1 MSVSKFVS
9 AILPILDSNVVG
21 AAASSLLGAGLGLWT
36 YRRQAKE
43 RLAAAVSWSSTMTHA
58 GPDEMPFLV
67 VQNMGNIPSYI
78 TSARYLRGNVIRR
91 LQKRLQAIVT
101 EDPEDDNYPKIIP
114 AASAG
119 HFMILQSH
127 VQQMAENA
135 RWYNQVLHR
144 LGRHYVWIEFRTI
157 AGRRLVVSA
166 REAICPRDRPDWW

>member
-1 MSVSKFVS
+1 MSMPKIIS

-43 RLAAAVSWSSTMTHA
+43 RLAAAVSWSWTMTHA

-67 VQNMGNIPSYI
+67 VQNMGSIPSYI

-91 LQKRLQAIVT
+91 LQKRPMTIVT
-101 EDPEDDNYPKIIP
+101 EDPEDDSYPKPVP

-119 HFMILQSH
+119 HFMISQDH
-127 VQQMAENA
+127 VQQMAESAGWHNRA
-135 RWYNQVLHR
+135 LHR
-144 LGRHYVWIEFRTI
+144 LGRPYVWIELRTI
-157 AGRRLVVSA
+157 AGRRLIVSA